1 MSTREEISK
10 TMWIN
15 LVQCLHFLGR
25 ETEAS
30 WKKNLPRA
38 SRTQILWSQEKKKK
52 KSFQFH
58 NLRKDISSNHS
69 INVIQVM
76 NSYSHLKSMPHIS
89 SLTRAFLYWG
99 GQFQNNVPCFLC
111 SNSTLRRVTEK
122 VQNPSSAVWLL
133 KDLLRHANSVFL
145 LWKHVWKTKSCWQ
158 RYTQKNK
165 SYNTELS
172 LFRIQPHG
180 MEQGYVVALC
190 LPNLPHEKH
199 RLVSYGKCALPT
211 KSLKRPAECVL
222 GVSANIRISS
232 FKTGRRRAV
241 SWTNAWQGSQSSHGT
256 SSVWLGPINSRTL
269 LIPGFT
275 SNYAWCSETNQNLE
289 YLTSFTYI
297 RMYVL
302 IFYLSLF
309 LVNIYTHVL
318 DRKKWMHQKGWES
331 SLAF

>member
-38 SRTQILWSQEKKKK
+38 SRTQILWSQEKKK
-52 KSFQFH
+52 SFQFH
-58 NLRKDISSNHS
+58 NLRKDISSNHT
-69 INVIQVM
+69 INVIQFI

-99 GQFQNNVPCFLC
+99 GRFQNNVPFPLLKFYTQESNWKGAKSIVC
-111 SNSTLRRVTEK
+111 SLF
-122 VQNPSSAVWLL
+122 

-145 LWKHVWKTKSCWQ
+145 LWKHVWKTESCWQ

-172 LFRIQPHG
+172 FFRIQPHG

-222 GVSANIRISS
+222 GVSGNTRVSF

-241 SWTNAWQGSQSSHGT
+241 SWTNAWQGSQPSHGT

-275 SNYAWCSETNQNLE
+275 SNYVWCSETNQNLE
-289 YLTSFTYI
+289 YSTSFTYI
-297 RMYVL
+297 RMYVP

-309 LVNIYTHVL
+309 LVNIYTHYWIW
-318 DRKKWMHQKGWES
+318 KS
-331 SLAF
+331 